1 MEASRVMS
9 LEPRISRMGT
19 DRKKAMLAR
28 PVLGQVGHLQR
39 PLQASLRPPF
49 QSPSSIRFA
58 NDLHRPNACRSSIS
72 QLLSSKA
79 QSASWSSGAVR
90 GATGAQG
97 FRNPVQA

>member
-9 LEPRISRMGT
+9 LEPRIYRMGT

-28 PVLGQVGHLQR
+28 PVLGLVGHLQR

-58 NDLHRPNACRSSIS
+58 NDLGLTLADLRSPSFY
-72 QLLSSKA
+72 LPR
-79 QSASWSSGAVR
+79 R
-90 GATGAQG
+90 GALPRAAGLFA
-97 FRNPVQA
+97 

>member
-1 MEASRVMS
+1 
-9 LEPRISRMGT
+9 
-19 DRKKAMLAR
+19 MLAR
-28 PVLGQVGHLQR
+28 PVPGLVGHLQR

-49 QSPSSIRFA
+49 QSPSSIRLA

-79 QSASWSSGAVR
+79 RSASWSSGAVR
-90 GATGAQG
+90 LAIGAQG